1 MQKKKI
7 PKFFNGLEVRKT
19 YLFDDVIHVYL
30 IFYLTKMATFKVAAF
45 SDNLS
50 ASSKYIASK
59 KLFNFFFSR
68 ENAHAINLPITTT
81 TSTAATTKK
90 KNYPPSSLG
99 GPGYFFFITCCLF
112 CSRCFL
118 NFCAFSSR
126 SSRSNRLPF
135 LPFHINR
142 NSLNCALCVG
152 K

>member
-1 MQKKKI
+1 MIISLPPLSTLRQKK
-7 PKFFNGLEVRKT
+7 
-19 YLFDDVIHVYL
+19 
-30 IFYLTKMATFKVAAF
+30 M
-45 SDNLS
+45 
-50 ASSKYIASK
+50 
-59 KLFNFFFSR
+59 FNFFFHVKTHTR
-68 ENAHAINLPITTT
+68 
-81 TSTAATTKK
+81 STFRLQLRRRRPLLRK

-152 K
+152 KWVFGFKREFQISSVYHRLNSISRKFHKR